1 MQAERIRRFALR
13 LKAQVVRDRLSIVAA
28 GVAFYALLAV
38 FPGLGALI
46 ALYGLVFDAQQV
58 GKQIAGLQ
66 GLLPPQA
73 LDLVVGELRDLGQA
87 NKGALGWS
95 AAGGLLLAL
104 WSASRGIKILI
115 EALNVAY
122 DQREERGFLKRN
134 ALALLL
140 TLIGIAGSGVAIATV
155 VFLPAVVR
163 FVGLEPQLK
172 VLVTYVRWPILAAT
186 VAIGIAVMYRY
197 GPSRER
203 PGWGRVVRGALIATV
218 LWLAASAL
226 FSMFVSSFGG
236 FNRAYGSLT
245 AVVILLMWFLLSAYA
260 VLLGAE
266 INAELERDAER
277 PE

>member
-13 LKAQVVRDRLSIVAA
+13 LKVQVVRDRLSIVAA

-73 LDLVVGELRDLGQA
+73 LDLVVGELRSLGQA

-140 TLIGIAGSGVAIATV
+140 TFIGIAGSGVAIATV
-155 VFLPAVVR
+155 VFLPVVVR

-172 VLVTYVRWPILAAT
+172 VFVTYVRWPILAAT

-203 PGWGRVVRGALIATV
+203 PGWGRVVRGALIATA

-277 PE
+277 PQ